1 MSDEYVE
8 GNFLGLPEP
17 GDRVD
22 VVVLPLP
29 YELTTSYGQGTADG
43 PAACLAASGQVELFD
58 EHLGADLPAGSSI
71 HTEQAWA
78 GEGPTLRSQLDE
90 LGTHLAP
97 WCSGDVFPL
106 ALGGEHGILPPFIW
120 ALQNHPLIDGDL
132 GRLTVV
138 QIDAHADLRSEL
150 DGEVYSH
157 ACAASRSLDLGIG
170 RLLQVGVRAY
180 SKEEAE
186 RIEDDDRI
194 TTFFAK
200 QTQSQNTGADAWQTW
215 LEVLSDLS
223 GPVHLTIDIDGL
235 DASLVPATG
244 TPVPGGLAFW
254 QAVETIETV
263 FCAKNATVISA
274 DLNEIATNDH
284 SPVTEFTAAMLAAK
298 TMASHLKARAE
309 GRWSATCEE
318 RGKVR
323 TGPACDYFSKTDSPS
338 QP

>member
-1 MSDEYVE
+1 
-8 GNFLGLPEP
+8 
-17 GDRVD
+17 
-22 VVVLPLP
+22 
-29 YELTTSYGQGTADG
+29 
-43 PAACLAASGQVELFD
+43 
-58 EHLGADLPAGSSI
+58 
-71 HTEQAWA
+71 
-78 GEGPTLRSQLDE
+78 
-90 LGTHLAP
+90 
-97 WCSGDVFPL
+97 VFPL

-120 ALQNHPLIDGDL
+120 ALLNHPHIDGDL

-180 SKEEAE
+180 SKEEAQ

-200 QTQSQNTGADAWQTW
+200 QTQSPNTGSYAWKTW
-215 LEVLSDLS
+215 LEALSNLS

-254 QAVETIETV
+254 QAVETIEAV
-263 FCAKNATVISA
+263 FGAKNATVISA
-274 DLNEIATNDH
+274 DLNEIATNNH

-298 TMASHLKARAE
+298 TMASHLKARKE
-309 GRWSATCEE
+309 GRWSATCEG

-323 TGPACDYFSKTDSPS
+323 TGPACDYFSKSNSPS